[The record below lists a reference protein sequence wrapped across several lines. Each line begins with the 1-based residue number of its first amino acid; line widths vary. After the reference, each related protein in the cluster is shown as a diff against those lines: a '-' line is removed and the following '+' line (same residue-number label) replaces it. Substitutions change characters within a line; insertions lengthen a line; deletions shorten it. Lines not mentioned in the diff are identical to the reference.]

1 MTDYPPPLDS
11 GRHPF
16 ELFVLFLGMVSG
28 APLLFGAP
36 APGTTTELLGTGLA
50 RVWGWILVG
59 GCLVALIGVWWTW
72 WAWLGRLWRR
82 VHPAERDGLL
92 IEQVGLVAVAVGT
105 LIYAIGVV
113 LADIPEDDDPLAR
126 VIPAALVGSL
136 GLACAW
142 RVWQIQRWVRA
153 AIQLEH
159 R

>member
-1 MTDYPPPLDS
+1 MADYLPPLDS

-36 APGTTTELLGTGLA
+36 APGTTTELLGPGLA

-72 WAWLGRLWRR
+72 WAWLGRLWHRI
-82 VHPAERDGLL
+82 HPAERDGLL

-105 LIYAIGVV
+105 LIYAIGVI
-113 LADIPEDDDPLAR
+113 LADTPPGTDAVAR
-126 VIPAALVGSL
+126 VIPAALVGAL
-136 GLACAW
+136 GLACVW
-142 RVWQIQRWVRA
+142 RAGQIQRWVRA
-153 AIQLEH
+153 AIVHGHL
-159 R
+159 